1 MPERQSGTIRRKEFG
16 KTNAWLVAAIA
27 IALAGAGGFAWQ
39 RSQSSENSDAAPP
52 EFSLP
57 LETFVVNISSGQ
69 RAYLRVGITLGLARP
84 LLANKAEAP
93 MVAPVRDTILG
104 ILSAG
109 QAEELVKSEGKKQ
122 LKEQLLKALQE
133 RVPQLGV
140 VNVYFTEFLVQ
151 M

>member
-1 MPERQSGTIRRKEFG
+1 M
-16 KTNAWLVAAIA
+16 AA
-27 IALAGAGGFAWQ
+27 IALAMAAGGGFLWQ
-39 RSQSSENSDAAPP
+39 RSQVSANAEAPA
-52 EFSLP
+52 EFTLP
-57 LETFVVNISSGQ
+57 LETFVVNISSSQ

-84 LLANKAEAP
+84 LLATKSEAP
-93 MVAPVRDTILG
+93 TVATVRDTILG

-109 QAEELVKSEGKKQ
+109 QAEDLVKTEGKKQ